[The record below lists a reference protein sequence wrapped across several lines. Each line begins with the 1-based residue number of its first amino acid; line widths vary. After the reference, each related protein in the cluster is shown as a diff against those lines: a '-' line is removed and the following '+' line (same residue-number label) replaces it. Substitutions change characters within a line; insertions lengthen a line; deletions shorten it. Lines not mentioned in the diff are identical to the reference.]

1 MYDFNIF
8 TKNLFK
14 VYLWDQPFFK
24 WRDNYLW
31 KLFSNNCVSTDQY
44 QKQLSKCDGAS
55 LPQSCLWGSYPWSDD
70 PEVTSMPRADTLNKE
85 CPLEN
90 YSILI
95 QELEVRMLQLNTFCA
110 FVKLLVCR
118 TYHWNRQRRCVWVF
132 VVVVVVF
139 CLFHFVCLASG
150 TPCSWGCSVITVFLQ
165 PVTSCLN
172 KDGPIWA
179 LISWSG
185 LCTFDQHLK
194 QLKSCKIIKTKIE
207 EIEIL
212 RGRGEKFL

>member
-1 MYDFNIF
+1 MTSTFLLKIYLKYISKINLSLSEETIIYENCSLIIVFLQTNINSNCQSVMEPVVTNLVSEAAIHGLKTQSWPPCPVLTPWTRNVPWKITQSWFRNLRSGCF
-8 TKNLFK
+8 T
-14 VYLWDQPFFK
+14 FF
-24 WRDNYLW
+24 
-31 KLFSNNCVSTDQY
+31 
-44 QKQLSKCDGAS
+44 
-55 LPQSCLWGSYPWSDD
+55 
-70 PEVTSMPRADTLNKE
+70 
-85 CPLEN
+85 
-90 YSILI
+90 
-95 QELEVRMLQLNTFCA
+95 A

-118 TYHWNRQRRCVWVF
+118 NCNRQRRCVWVF

-172 KDGPIWA
+172 KDGPIWT

-194 QLKSCKIIKTKIE
+194 KLKSCKIIKTKIE

-212 RGRGEKFL
+212 GRGEKFM